1 MNKEKLNSIANM
13 LSTQPK
19 GILAADE
26 STNTI
31 TKRFDTINV
40 ESNNENRRKLIE
52 QRSKSNNDS
61 SGNTNKEKVDLSENV
76 F

>member
-1 MNKEKLNSIANM
+1 MDKNIRRHSKKLCSP
-13 LSTQPK
+13 PK

-31 TKRFDTINV
+31 KKRFTQLMLITLSQEDNT
-40 ESNNENRRKLIE
+40 ENY
-52 QRSKSNNDS
+52 
-61 SGNTNKEKVDLSENV
+61 

>member
-31 TKRFDTINV
+31 TKRFDTIKV
-40 ESNNENRRKLIE
+40 ESNSENRRKYRELLF
-52 QRSKSNNDS
+52 N
-61 SGNTNKEKVDLSENV
+61 
-76 F
+76 